1 MPQGF
6 IGFVGGSGFDAVG
19 APGEGTSALLSRKIL
34 VGEQESPILG
44 TLCRFK
50 IIPTIW
56 FY

>member
-6 IGFVGGSGFDAVG
+6 IGALREGLILERL
-19 APGEGTSALLSRKIL
+19 EGTSALLSRKIL